1 MSLKTLRGRE
11 KRRTLFSLAIS
22 KRIKEQIARRN
33 CKIEIERKRKS
44 RPAKDD
50 PKRTQNWMKGGQK
63 NVRNT
68 RGMVVG
74 MAMVVVGIAKEQNG
88 ETKRQPRV
96 CSNWP
101 PKSLGTSTKFRH
113 LDFNWTQ
120 HLDSI
125 KTTVYFFSNL

>member
-1 MSLKTLRGRE
+1 
-11 KRRTLFSLAIS
+11 
-22 KRIKEQIARRN
+22 
-33 CKIEIERKRKS
+33 
-44 RPAKDD
+44 
-50 PKRTQNWMKGGQK
+50 
-63 NVRNT
+63 
-68 RGMVVG
+68 

-113 LDFNWTQ
+113 LDFNSTQ

-125 KTTVYFFSNL
+125 KTTVKKFQICDGGGLAIVRKRT

>member
-11 KRRTLFSLAIS
+11 KRRTLFFLTIS

-33 CKIEIERKRKS
+33 SKIEIERKRK
-44 RPAKDD
+44 RRQQ
-50 PKRTQNWMKGGQK
+50 RTIPRGRKIGRKEG
-63 NVRNT
+63 RRT
-68 RGMVVG
+68 SGMVVG

-113 LDFNWTQ
+113 LDFNSTQ

-125 KTTVYFFSNL
+125 KTAVFFFSNL